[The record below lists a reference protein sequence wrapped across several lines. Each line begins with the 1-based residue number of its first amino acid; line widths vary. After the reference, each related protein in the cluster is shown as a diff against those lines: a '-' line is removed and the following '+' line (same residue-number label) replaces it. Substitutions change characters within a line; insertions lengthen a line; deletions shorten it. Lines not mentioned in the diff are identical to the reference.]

1 MTVEV
6 EGSYAIDVDVPAIE
20 AFADAILEV
29 EGVDPEARLTI
40 TFLSTDAIAELN
52 ERFMDSR
59 GPTDVLSFPIEDAS
73 PGEPPVALE
82 GGPALDLGDIFIC
95 PEVVA
100 VHADEYGVTMA
111 DELYLMVCHG
121 VLHILGWDHQ
131 TDGEAHAM
139 ESREAVHLATIGRH
153 RR

>member
-6 EGSYAIDVDVPAIE
+6 EGSHGIDVDTSAIE
-20 AFADAILEV
+20 SFADAVLGG
-29 EGVDPEARLTI
+29 EGVDPGARLTI
-40 TFLSTDAIAELN
+40 SFVSADRIAELN
-52 ERFMDSR
+52 ERFMGTT

-73 PGEPPVALE
+73 PGAPPIAVE

-100 VHADEYGVTMA
+100 AHADEYGVTVD

-131 TDGEAHAM
+131 TDGEARAM
-139 ESREAVHLATIGRH
+139 ESREATHLATIGRH

>member
-6 EGSYAIDVDVPAIE
+6 AGSNAIDVDVPSVR
-20 AFADAILEV
+20 AFADAILEG
-29 EGVDPEARLTI
+29 EGVDPGARLTI
-40 TFLSTDAIAELN
+40 TFVSADRIAELN
-52 ERFMDSR
+52 ERFMGSR

-73 PGEPPVALE
+73 PGEPPAAVD

-95 PEVVA
+95 PEVVTA
-100 VHADEYGVTMA
+100 HSDEYGVTVD
-111 DELYLMVCHG
+111 DEMYLMVCHG

-139 ESREAVHLATIGRH
+139 ESREAIHLASIGRH

>member
-1 MTVEV
+1 MTVDIA
-6 EGSYAIDVDVPAIE
+6 GPYTIDVDTAAVE
-20 AFADAILEV
+20 AFAGAVLV
-29 EGVDPEARLTI
+29 GEGVDPKARLTI
-40 TFLSTDAIAELN
+40 TFISADDIAELN
-52 ERFMDSR
+52 QRFMGVE

-73 PGEPPVALE
+73 PGKPPVAVE
-82 GGPALDLGDIFIC
+82 DGPALDLGDIFIC

-100 VHADEYGVTMA
+100 THADEYGVTMD

-139 ESREAVHLATIGRH
+139 ESREATHLATIGRH

>member
-6 EGSYAIDVDVPAIE
+6 AGSHTTDVDKPGIE
-20 AFADAILEV
+20 AFAGAILEG
-29 EGVDPEARLTI
+29 EGVDPGARLTI
-40 TFLSTDAIAELN
+40 TFVSADRIAELN
-52 ERFMDSR
+52 ESFMGLR

-73 PGEPPVALE
+73 PGRPPMAVE

-100 VHADEYGVTMA
+100 VHAHEYGVAMD

-139 ESREAVHLATIGRH
+139 ESREATHLATIGRH